1 MVKEGLLGDA
11 ICKETRREKGGVLW
25 RYLEQEASGQM
36 QESMNRVCTASVG
49 LCLQCK
55 RPMFNPWVRK
65 IPWKREWLSTPVFLS
80 GEFHRQ
86 MSLAGYSPWGHKGL
100 DTTKQLTL
108 SLFTEFIQVLILEH
122 MFPEG
127 KLGDNITNS
136 IPAVNSIVKNKDS
149 GVRLS
154 ISYVFWI

>member
-1 MVKEGLLGDA
+1 M
-11 ICKETRREKGGVLW
+11 
-25 RYLEQEASGQM
+25 
-36 QESMNRVCTASVG
+36 
-49 LCLQCK
+49 
-55 RPMFNPWVRK
+55 P
-65 IPWKREWLSTPVFLS
+65 
-80 GEFHRQ
+80 GEFHGRR
-86 MSLAGYSPWGHKGL
+86 SLAGYSPWGHKGL

>member
-11 ICKETRREKGGVLW
+11 ICKETRREKGGVFW

-55 RPMFNPWVRK
+55 RPMFDPWVRK

-80 GEFHRQ
+80 GESHGQR
-86 MSLAGYSPWGHKGL
+86 SLAGHSPGGHK
-100 DTTKQLTL
+100 
-108 SLFTEFIQVLILEH
+108 
-122 MFPEG
+122 
-127 KLGDNITNS
+127 
-136 IPAVNSIVKNKDS
+136 DS
-149 GVRLS
+149 DA
-154 ISYVFWI
+154 IE